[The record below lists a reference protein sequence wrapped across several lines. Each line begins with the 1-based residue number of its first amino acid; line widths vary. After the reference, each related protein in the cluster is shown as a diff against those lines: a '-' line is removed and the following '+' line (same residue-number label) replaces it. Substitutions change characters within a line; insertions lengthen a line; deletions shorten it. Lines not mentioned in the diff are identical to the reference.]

1 VIAVVSLAVV
11 IVVVIYGVVTSF
23 THYTGGLGANL
34 VNIEFPSPSFSPVYF
49 KPITILYIAVA
60 LLVYSSLELGKER
73 IRALSA
79 PVKTFVKVFSFI
91 VAVVFFFE
99 LAYNLVYW
107 TGQIAAESIK
117 GVLNPDLISNPFPSP
132 TYQINVVF
140 ASRLWAV
147 FMIAG
152 IYVFHFMNKLEREK
166 RV

>member
-11 IVVVIYGVVTSF
+11 ILVVIYGLATAF
-23 THYTGGLGANL
+23 TQTAGGLGANL
-34 VNIEFPSPSFSPVYF
+34 VNVEFPSPSVSPIYF
-49 KPITILYIAVA
+49 KPITILYIAAA
-60 LLVYSSLELGKER
+60 LFVYSGLELGKER
-73 IRALSA
+73 IMALSA
-79 PVKTFVKVFSFI
+79 PAKTFVKVFSFI

-107 TGQIAAESIK
+107 TGQIAAESIR

-140 ASRLWAV
+140 ASRLWAI

-152 IYVFHFMNKLEREK
+152 IYVFHFMTKLEGK
-166 RV
+166 T